1 MDVGDDQLGGQH
13 RYHAIKEALDFG
25 VDEWH
30 GVKICLDLTT
40 EQRLDAQLISNTVIV
55 ISSDLF
61 DRMHETVN
69 GPQLRKRFLE
79 LAGEALEDDGVTA
92 NLHAGMVLAFCALEA
107 HINAVS
113 DEMALQKGL
122 TAHEK
127 SILLERE
134 VSLDSGHY
142 KLKNALKMYRLEDRI
157 LFLFAR
163 FGKSTLNKNSPWWAK
178 LKASSKVRNE
188 ISHPKQVTKLAES
201 GEKLANLLCADR
213 AEEQARDSLRHS
225 FAALH
230 RAFPAGGLDSIAS
243 YRSQASLDRAARQHC
258 RAESRQA

>member
-1 MDVGDDQLGGQH
+1 MDNIDTFASLLLE
-13 RYHAIKEALDFG
+13 EA
-25 VDEWH
+25 
-30 GVKICLDLTT
+30 
-40 EQRLDAQLISNTVIV
+40 
-55 ISSDLF
+55 
-61 DRMHETVN
+61 
-69 GPQLRKRFLE
+69 KRFLE
-79 LAGEALEDDGVTA
+79 LAGEALEDEGVTA

-163 FGKSTLNKNSPWWAK
+163 FGKSTLDKNSPWWAK
-178 LKASSKVRNE
+178 LKASLKVRNE
-188 ISHPKQVTKLAES
+188 ISHPKEVTKLENRRSRIAS
-201 GEKLANLLCADR
+201 KQLLTASMR
-213 AEEQARDSLRHS
+213 SIWLSTARDCQLPQGDFSLKCRS
-225 FAALH
+225 NPTGDRMALDYH
-230 RAFPAGGLDSIAS
+230 FDRYVRLPK
-243 YRSQASLDRAARQHC
+243 SLKQGNL
-258 RAESRQA
+258 